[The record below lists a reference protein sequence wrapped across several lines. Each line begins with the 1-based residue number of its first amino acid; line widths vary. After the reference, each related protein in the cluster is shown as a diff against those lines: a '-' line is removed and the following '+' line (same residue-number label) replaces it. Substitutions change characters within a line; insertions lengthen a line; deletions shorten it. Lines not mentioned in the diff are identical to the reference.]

1 MGDQQSRIYANR
13 FARRGFVTC
22 ADCRGY
28 GDQIRQ
34 SKSNSCRHSHLAQE
48 IEPILYELRWS

>member
-48 IEPILYELRWS
+48 IEPILYELR